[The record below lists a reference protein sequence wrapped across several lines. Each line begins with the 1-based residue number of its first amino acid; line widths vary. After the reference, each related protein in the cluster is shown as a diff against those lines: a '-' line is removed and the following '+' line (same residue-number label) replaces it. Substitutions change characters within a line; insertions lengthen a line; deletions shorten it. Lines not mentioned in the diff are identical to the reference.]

1 MSSTQ
6 VRPKYVYALLI
17 LGLVSISVSAIIIR
31 WASAD
36 APGEAL
42 AVWRTIFASILVLPF
57 ALVKS
62 RAEIRSFS
70 PRESLLVAVSGIF
83 LGLHFIF
90 WIGSLYHTTV
100 ASASVLVSLSP
111 IFLGLIGFLL
121 LKERP
126 TNGEIIAI
134 IVATGGTILLGWTDV
149 QSHSETASNPILG
162 NSMALLAALLVSVYL
177 IIGRMVRQ
185 QRSWLAY
192 VAPLY
197 CMTALTTLTVA
208 LLKDIPLLGYD
219 WDVYGLCLAMA
230 VIPQLLGH
238 GSLNYAV
245 RFFPAATIGL
255 ASLFEP
261 VGASLLA
268 YGFFGEAPSLL
279 GMVAILVILVSVSLA
294 MRRPE
299 IPEMPETEG
308 EGAEEASA

>member
-1 MSSTQ
+1 VQTTE

-17 LGLVSISVSAIIIR
+17 LGLASISVSAIIIR

-42 AVWRTIFASILVLPF
+42 AVWRTVFASLLVLPF

-70 PRESLLVAVSGIF
+70 TRESILIAIAGIF
-83 LGLHFIF
+83 LGLHFVF

-111 IFLGLIGFLL
+111 IFLALIGFFV

-134 IVATGGTILLGWTDV
+134 VVATAGTILLGWADV
-149 QSHSETASNPILG
+149 QNQSQTATNPIVG
-162 NSMALLAALLVSVYL
+162 NSMALFAAVLVSVYL
-177 IIGRMVRQ
+177 LIGRVVRQ
-185 QRSWLAY
+185 TRSWLAY

-197 CMTALTTLTVA
+197 LATAITTLAVA
-208 LLKDIPLLGYD
+208 YFKGIPLLGYS

-230 VIPQLLGH
+230 VVPQLLGH
-238 GSLNYAV
+238 GSLNYVV

-268 YGFFGEAPSLL
+268 FAFFGESPSVL
-279 GMVAILVILVSVSLA
+279 GSFAILVILISVSLA
-294 MRRPE
+294 MRA
-299 IPEMPETEG
+299 PETT
-308 EGAEEASA
+308 ASKGNPA

>member
-1 MSSTQ
+1 MQTTDA
-6 VRPKYVYALLI
+6 RPKYIYALLI
-17 LGLVSISVSAIIIR
+17 LGLASISVSAIIIR
-31 WASAD
+31 WASAE

-42 AVWRTIFASILVLPF
+42 AVWRTVFASLLVLPF

-70 PRESLLVAVSGIF
+70 ARESILIAVSGIF
-83 LGLHFIF
+83 LGLHFVF

-111 IFLGLIGFLL
+111 IFLALIGFFV

-134 IVATGGTILLGWTDV
+134 VVATAGTILLGWADV
-149 QSHSETASNPILG
+149 QNQSQTATNPIVG
-162 NSMALLAALLVSVYL
+162 NSMALFAAVLVSVYL
-177 IIGRMVRQ
+177 LIGRVVRQ
-185 QRSWLAY
+185 TRSWLAY

-197 CMTALTTLTVA
+197 LATAVTTFAVA
-208 LLKDIPLLGYD
+208 YFKGIPLLGYS

-238 GSLNYAV
+238 GSLNYVV

-268 YGFFGEAPSLL
+268 FAFFGESPSLL
-279 GMVAILVILVSVSLA
+279 GSFAILVILVSVSLA
-294 MRRPE
+294 MRP
-299 IPEMPETEG
+299 PETAVPKEN
-308 EGAEEASA
+308 AA